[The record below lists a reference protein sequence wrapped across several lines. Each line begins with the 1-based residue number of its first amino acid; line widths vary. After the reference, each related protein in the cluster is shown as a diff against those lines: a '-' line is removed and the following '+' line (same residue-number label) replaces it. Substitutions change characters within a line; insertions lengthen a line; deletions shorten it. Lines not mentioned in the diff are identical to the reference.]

1 MIQVCHCASDYLQ
14 SLFLSCT
21 LILTIQWGAD
31 HRFLTS
37 ALWSLMFWYQPACLA
52 ASRTLVAKHYSL
64 SSTCEDSSLPQFCI
78 SLCLPTL
85 SVHPACMSSDSWGEL
100 SLQGW
105 QHNFV
110 PPRGR
115 TMLLFFRLLLPLHE
129 LGQTIWL
136 TLTSCLNFWG
146 NLFPFPR
153 QTLSFSYLHIRK
165 VKENMC
171 MTEKTTGSGPV

>member
-21 LILTIQWGAD
+21 LILTIQWGAG

-100 SLQGW
+100 SLAGLAAQFCAPTGKNNAALF
-105 QHNFV
+105 QV
-110 PPRGR
+110 APPITWIGSDHL
-115 TMLLFFRLLLPLHE
+115 THFNILFELLRK
-129 LGQTIWL
+129 
-136 TLTSCLNFWG
+136 SV
-146 NLFPFPR
+146 
-153 QTLSFSYLHIRK
+153 SFSKANTFI
-165 VKENMC
+165 
-171 MTEKTTGSGPV
+171 